1 MEMVS
6 EHGEYRVMTRGF
18 RHAIDANLS
27 AAAAMIAYSLASGS
41 DPAQFIHVDW
51 AVSILLAV
59 SGIVAGLPSW
69 LIIAS
74 SVPGVVID
82 QAFAQSHLF
91 IYMLVVMRVWRILWN
106 LNWFAS
112 QASKIGKEITVFAT
126 QATLMAIVILF
137 GGAIS
142 LYVVEKDAPGSM
154 IHSFWD
160 ALWASIVTTTT
171 VGYGDITPVT
181 SAGRLVTSL
190 MMIFGV
196 GLIMFLLSQMA
207 WIIAR
212 MTAQEELDAHLPPL
226 DREKIKL
233 LRMLEE
239 IEFLDDDEFLMVMH
253 RLNTIRLLKRLGSQG
268 SKTPI
273 DMLDQDEEVKVTI
286 SPTPKDAN

>member
-1 MEMVS
+1 MVS
-6 EHGEYRVMTRGF
+6 ERGEYRVMTRGF

-41 DPAQFIHVDW
+41 NPAQFIHVDW
-51 AVSILLAV
+51 AVSILLAL

-82 QAFAQSHLF
+82 QAFTQSHVF
-91 IYMLVVMRVWRILWN
+91 IYMLVAMRIWRVLWN

-233 LRMLEE
+233 LRILEE

-268 SKTPI
+268 PKTPI
-273 DMLDQDEEVKVTI
+273 DTLDQDEEVKVTI
-286 SPTPKDAN
+286 SPSAKDTN

>member
-82 QAFAQSHLF
+82 QSFAQSHLF

-268 SKTPI
+268 SKSPI

-286 SPTPKDAN
+286 SPTAKDAN

>member
-6 EHGEYRVMTRGF
+6 EQGEYRVMTRGF

-41 DPAQFIHVDW
+41 NPSQFIHVDW
-51 AVSILLAV
+51 AVSFLLAV
-59 SGIVAGLPSW
+59 SGVVAGLPSW

-91 IYMLVVMRVWRILWN
+91 IYMLVAMRIWRVLWN

-233 LRMLEE
+233 LRILEE

-268 SKTPI
+268 PKTPI

-286 SPTPKDAN
+286 SPSAKDTN

>member
-1 MEMVS
+1 MVS
-6 EHGEYRVMTRGF
+6 EQGEYRVMTRGF

-41 DPAQFIHVDW
+41 NPSQFIHVDW
-51 AVSILLAV
+51 AVSFLLAV
-59 SGIVAGLPSW
+59 SGVVAGLPSW

-91 IYMLVVMRVWRILWN
+91 IYMLVAMRIWRVLWN

-233 LRMLEE
+233 LRILEE

-268 SKTPI
+268 PKTPI

-286 SPTPKDAN
+286 SPSAKDTN